1 MKHLVVALTLCFA
14 AIASADE
21 VATSGRTILEKNKA
35 AVVTVQLVIKTKF
48 GMAGGD
54 SQNDESK
61 AEATGTVIDPSGL
74 TVVSLTETDPTS
86 LMESMMSNFG
96 GGGFK
101 VDTEVR
107 DVKILLEDGK
117 EVPAEIVLRDKEL
130 DMAFVRPVAKSDTV
144 FAFVD
149 LKEAAPAQ
157 LLDQVISLSRLG
169 TVARRAPAASIERIS
184 AVVDKPRTF
193 YVPGKDPTSTGLGSP
208 AFGLDGKPIGVF
220 LMRAIKDTSG
230 GGGGGMR
237 ALLGGMS
244 DNVTVVLLP
253 GADILEGASQVPPY
267 E

>member
-1 MKHLVVALTLCFA
+1 MKQLLAALMMCSVAV
-14 AIASADE
+14 ASADD
-21 VATSGRTILEKNKA
+21 AADSGRAILEKHKA

-117 EVPAEIVLRDKEL
+117 EIPAEIVLRDKEL
-130 DMAFVRPVAKSDTV
+130 DMAFVRPAEKSETV
-144 FAFVD
+144 FAFID
-149 LKEAAPAQ
+149 LKDSAPAQ
-157 LLDQVISLSRLG
+157 LLDQVISISRLG

-220 LMRAIKDTSG
+220 LMRAIKDTTG
-230 GGGGGMR
+230 GGGGGFGAMFG
-237 ALLGGMS
+237 AA